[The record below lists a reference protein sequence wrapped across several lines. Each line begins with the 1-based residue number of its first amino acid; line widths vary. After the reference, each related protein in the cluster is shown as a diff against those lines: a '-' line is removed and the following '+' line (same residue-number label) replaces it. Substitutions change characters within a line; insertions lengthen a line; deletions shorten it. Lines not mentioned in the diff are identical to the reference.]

1 MSVFEQLETLKES
14 IKEVTQPELLF
25 EMNRKYREL
34 EAEAQRVRNLKV
46 TIYNN

>member
-1 MSVFEQLETLKES
+1 MSVFEELEMLKKS
-14 IKEVTQPELLF
+14 ITSITQPDLLF

-34 EAEAQRVRNLKV
+34 EAEAQRIRNLKV